1 MTSSIVLRLLIGGL
15 VAVSMT
21 RQQAHACDNAVLGT
35 ADPVVLEM
43 MASNQIQVADPS
55 HNVGVYAWNDS
66 LQRHVLVAS
75 HLDVELLFS
84 PPEPSAGDVVVE
96 DFASAG
102 DLSCG
107 TPELPPVIVTAPTRN
122 FVGRPFIRIR
132 SLFFGWVGG
141 GGRITYTA
149 GTPVPDNP
157 ANPEYATCTA
167 DEQSRFHH
175 ANRDVGPYAAA
186 RFLARRP
193 LRPGQFVRVTYNDGG
208 TEVWQA
214 VGGAPAGTV
223 AVFEPP
229 MAGTLRCP

>member
-1 MTSSIVLRLLIGGL
+1 MAGSVVLRLLIGGL

-43 MASNQIQVADPS
+43 IAGNQIQVADPS

-84 PPEPSAGDVVVE
+84 PPEPSADDVVE
-96 DFASAG
+96 DVAPAG

-132 SLFFGWVGG
+132 SLLFGWVGGG

-157 ANPEYATCTA
+157 ANPAYATCTA
-167 DEQSRFHH
+167 DVLDRFLH
-175 ANRDVGPYAAA
+175 ANSDVQQYAAA
-186 RFLARRP
+186 RFLARDA
-193 LRPGQFVRVTYNDGG
+193 LNNSATFGDN
-208 TEVWQA
+208 
-214 VGGAPAGTV
+214 
-223 AVFEPP
+223 EPSLT
-229 MAGTLRCP
+229 G